1 MESPSRVLPAEV
13 LLREIEGF
21 KVYSFNEIPR
31 ELQTQEMGK
40 IARAASRNP
49 GGEYKRQVLDSLE
62 FLWDCR
68 RAILEMNQFKPIQE
82 QFMQNSGK
90 SYYQV
95 GGEFFNL
102 EESKEARE
110 KILNLFFYK
119 KPQE

>member
-1 MESPSRVLPAEV
+1 MA
-13 LLREIEGF
+13 G
-21 KVYSFNEIPR
+21 
-31 ELQTQEMGK
+31 G
-40 IARAASRNP
+40 ASRNR
-49 GGEYKRQVLDSLE
+49 GGEYTRQVLDSLE